1 MNVVDTRLAE
11 LGITLPSPAAP
22 VANYVPYVITGNLL
36 VILQNCAP
44 RAEIGLWTGIYNFI
58 GNIAGILSPII
69 TGVLISKSG
78 GSYTPPFVLAAA
90 LIALGPLALWLVL
103 GEVKPADAAE

>member
-1 MNVVDTRLAE
+1 M
-11 LGITLPSPAAP
+11 
-22 VANYVPYVITGNLL
+22 L

-44 RAEIGLWTGIYNFI
+44 RAEIGLWTGIYNFV

-69 TGVLISKSG
+69 TGVLIAKT

-90 LIALGPLALWLVL
+90 LIALGPLAFWLIVGSVE
-103 GEVKPADAAE
+103 GEVEAGALE